1 MARTTFGT
9 VIPMPPRRPSGSE
22 RAALQ
27 RQLLIADYGLPQFPT
42 PEELQADFREMFL
55 VEREAAG
62 DVPPLPPEYRP
73 VPRTLVEAYGW
84 DCPIEPMPAWT
95 WQLKV
100 RDFMVGRVPEAAVG
114 IALAI
119 CGTAAA
125 WVIFFGGGA

>member
-1 MARTTFGT
+1 MSN
-9 VIPMPPRRPSGSE
+9 VIALPARRPSAE
-22 RAALQ
+22 DRAAFDRLM
-27 RQLLIADYGLPQFPT
+27 LLADYGMPAFPT
-42 PEELQADFREMFL
+42 PEELAADFRAIFCPTI
-55 VEREAAG
+55 V
-62 DVPPLPPEYRP
+62 DDTPPLPAWALPI
-73 VPRTLVEAYGW
+73 PRTLVEAYGW

-114 IALAI
+114 VALAI